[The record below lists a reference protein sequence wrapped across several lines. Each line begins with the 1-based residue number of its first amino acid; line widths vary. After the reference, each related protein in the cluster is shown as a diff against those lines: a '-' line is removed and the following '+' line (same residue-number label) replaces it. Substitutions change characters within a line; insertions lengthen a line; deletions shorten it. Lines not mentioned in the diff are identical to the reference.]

1 MNRRPDRRT
10 FLKTSTLATAGFWVS
25 GAPAAQSTSANEK
38 LNVGIIGVNNRGAAN
53 MGGVSSEN
61 IVALCDIDENYLGA
75 AAAKHPKATTYV
87 DWRKMLD
94 QKDLDAV
101 TVSTAD
107 QVHALASCWAMRR
120 GISVYCEK
128 PLAHSPWEA
137 RELTKIAQRMNVATQ
152 LGNQRHAHAG
162 MRRTV
167 EAARAGDRVV
177 YFVESPVKSFNGLR
191 AARDARLKAAPL
203 FVFFGKLQ
211 GICGRNHTCRN
222 GDGCGEHVFVV
233 TAMVPAKMLSQ
244 ARKALDG
251 AKQDGQ

>member
-1 MNRRPDRRT
+1 M
-10 FLKTSTLATAGFWVS
+10 
-25 GAPAAQSTSANEK
+25 
-38 LNVGIIGVNNRGAAN
+38 
-53 MGGVSSEN
+53 SS
-61 IVALCDIDENYLGA
+61 
-75 AAAKHPKATTYV
+75 
-87 DWRKMLD
+87 
-94 QKDLDAV
+94 AV
-101 TVSTAD
+101 T
-107 QVHALASCWAMRR
+107 QVQSLAQALD
-120 GISVYCEK
+120 V
-128 PLAHSPWEA
+128 L
-137 RELTKIAQRMNVATQ
+137 
-152 LGNQRHAHAG
+152 
-162 MRRTV
+162 